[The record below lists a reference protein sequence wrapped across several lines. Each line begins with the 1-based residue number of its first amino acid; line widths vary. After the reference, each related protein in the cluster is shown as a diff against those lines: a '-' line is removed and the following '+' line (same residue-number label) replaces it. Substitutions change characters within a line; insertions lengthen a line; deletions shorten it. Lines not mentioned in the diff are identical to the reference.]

1 MRILTLA
8 LLTIAA
14 ALSAGVAVAKNFP
27 ETFPLPNG
35 FRPEGIAIGHGTDVY
50 VGSIPTGAVWK
61 GDLRTGRGDVLVEGQ
76 TGRAAIGLKIDH
88 RERLFVAGGPTGKA
102 FVYDADDGSDIAEF
116 ELVPAGT
123 NTFVNDVTLAEK
135 AAYFTDSRNAQL
147 YVLDLGRRGRLP
159 DTSRTL
165 PLTGDFVPTPDP
177 ADTELNGIAATENGK
192 RLIVVDSP
200 TGRLF
205 TVSPR
210 SGRTEQIA
218 LTDRDGNAMDEPNVI
233 NGDGLLLVGDRTLYV
248 VQNRLNRIAV
258 VKLDR
263 DLERGR
269 IVQRLTDPD
278 LDVPTTVAR
287 FGDRLYLPNARFGT
301 PMPDQATYQVV
312 QVKAKSKGRGHH
324 RGGH

>member
-14 ALSAGVAVAKNFP
+14 ALSAGVAVAKDFP
-27 ETFPLPNG
+27 QTFPLPNG

-76 TGRAAIGLKIDH
+76 SGRAAIGIKIDH

-102 FVYDADDGSDIAEF
+102 FVYDAEDGSDIAEF
-116 ELVPAGT
+116 TLVTG
-123 NTFVNDVTLAEK
+123 NTFVNDVTLTDG
-135 AAYFTDSRNAQL
+135 AAYFTDSRSAQL

-159 DTSRTL
+159 AAPRTL

-192 RLIVVDSP
+192 RLIAVDSP

-205 TVSPR
+205 AISPR
-210 SGRTEQIA
+210 SGRTEEIA
-218 LTDRDGNAMDEPNVI
+218 LSGGDGNVI
-233 NGDGLLLVGDRTLYV
+233 NGDGLLLHGRTLYV

-258 VKLDR
+258 VRLDR

-269 IVQRLTDPD
+269 ILRTLTDPD

-301 PMPDQATYQVV
+301 PNPDTATYQVV
-312 QVKAKSKGRGHH
+312 QVRAR
-324 RGGH
+324 

>member
-14 ALSAGVAVAKNFP
+14 ALSAGVAVAKDFP
-27 ETFPLPNG
+27 QTFPLPNG

-76 TGRAAIGLKIDH
+76 SGRAAIGIKIDH

-102 FVYDADDGSDIAEF
+102 FVYDAEDGSDIAEF
-116 ELVPAGT
+116 TLVTG
-123 NTFVNDVTLAEK
+123 NTFVNDVTLTDG
-135 AAYFTDSRNAQL
+135 AAYFTDSRSAQL

-159 DTSRTL
+159 AAPRTL
-165 PLTGDFVPTPDP
+165 PLSGGD
-177 ADTELNGIAATENGK
+177 G
-192 RLIVVDSP
+192 
-200 TGRLF
+200 
-205 TVSPR
+205 
-210 SGRTEQIA
+210 
-218 LTDRDGNAMDEPNVI
+218 NVI
-233 NGDGLLLVGDRTLYV
+233 NGDGLLLHGRTLYV

-258 VKLDR
+258 VRLDR

-269 IVQRLTDPD
+269 ILRTLTDPD

-301 PMPDQATYQVV
+301 PNPDTATYQVV
-312 QVKAKSKGRGHH
+312 QVRAR
-324 RGGH
+324 